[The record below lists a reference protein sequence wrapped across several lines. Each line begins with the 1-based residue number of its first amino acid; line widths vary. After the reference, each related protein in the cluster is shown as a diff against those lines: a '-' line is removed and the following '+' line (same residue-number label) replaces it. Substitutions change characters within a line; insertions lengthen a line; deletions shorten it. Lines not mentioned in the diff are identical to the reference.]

1 MQCGARS
8 RAHLELSGAWLMF
21 FRLFRSLMPREERFV
36 ELFEA
41 HSVKILEAARA
52 LEEMMAE
59 GADMNLHFHRI
70 TAIESEADK
79 ITRETLQ
86 ALHRSFITPFDRDQI
101 HKLITTMDNTV
112 DGIEEVAQR
121 VDLYGVRDFSQD
133 MRELAAGISACAGLL
148 VQAIP
153 MLQQATRNADAINRL
168 CEAIGQEESIADQRQ
183 RDGLRGLFAS
193 ERDPVR
199 LIARKEVY
207 QRLEKVTDRFED
219 VANVVETIVI
229 ELV

>member
-1 MQCGARS
+1 
-8 RAHLELSGAWLMF
+8 MF

-41 HSVKILEAARA
+41 HSKKILEASRA
-52 LEEMMAE
+52 LEDMMAE
-59 GADMNLHFHRI
+59 GADMNLHFKRI
-70 TAIESEADK
+70 CTIEGEADQ
-79 ITRETLQ
+79 ITRKTLQ

-121 VDLYGVRDFSQD
+121 VDLYGVRDFSHD

-153 MLQQATRNADAINRL
+153 MLQQATRNADEINRL
-168 CEAIGQEESIADQRQ
+168 CEAIGQEESAADQRQ

-219 VANVVETIVI
+219 VANVIETIVI